1 MAGKKDYQ
9 APNALQSL
17 KTTAV
22 KKEEGE
28 VGGTGKIRQVG
39 RDTHKAFDSKRRMM
53 PKIVTV
59 HQNKNEP
66 MEGYT
71 RRKNKAHGTLSCMAY
86 LGWDESS
93 PN

>member
-1 MAGKKDYQ
+1 M
-9 APNALQSL
+9 
-17 KTTAV
+17 
-22 KKEEGE
+22 
-28 VGGTGKIRQVG
+28 GGTGKIRQD
-39 RDTHKAFDSKRRMM
+39 RWAETHEAFDSKRRMM

-66 MEGYT
+66 MKGYT
-71 RRKNKAHGTLSCMAY
+71 RRKNKGHRTLSCVAK